1 MFLKNFILSIR
12 IMLRSKLFSFLNIVG
27 LAFGIACTILLYL
40 WIKDEV
46 EFNKYHKNLDRIH
59 MVNHFQNYSGEDYHV
74 WVNPGPLAKA
84 FKERYPEV
92 EVSARYTRAYTGLV
106 NYGEKKFTQTVAAGD
121 PSLLDIY
128 TIEFIEGTKN
138 DYASGINTMIISET
152 IAKQYFGDESAIGKT
167 LIVDDKEPFIVQGVF
182 KDFPKNINNRFD
194 LLIPFEKLKDFGQ
207 DLDNWYSNW
216 CVTFVLLKPEVD
228 YLVFNEKISDYLE
241 EVRDR
246 PVDNPIKTTV
256 FLNPLKRLHLYDVKG
271 GGKIETVRIF
281 GIIAIFILLIAC
293 FNYTNLATARAENRA
308 KEIAVRKVLSASKR
322 KLILQFLS
330 ESFIFTFLAMN
341 FSLILVRLFL
351 PAFNNMAGKE
361 LIMNYSDITILTSI
375 LVIWIFTSF
384 MAGLYPAFVLSSF
397 KVVSTLKGSKGN
409 SSRGGIFRKILVV
422 IQFSLS
428 IGLIISTLIVNNQ
441 LDFLK
446 TKELGFNKENMIY
459 VPIQGK
465 MMDRYNF
472 IKNDLLSN
480 PNIQSMCR
488 TSHHD
493 PYTVGSNGGGWEWEG
508 KDPSISP
515 LVGLMFADYDFPKTF
530 EIGMFDGRY
539 FTEEFASDT
548 ARSIYGNLNVVIN
561 KTFADIIGTEGIT
574 EKFLTRG
581 DETKYPI
588 IGVMDDF
595 HFLPADQEMMPLLLI
610 NVPDYYRYIFIRI
623 SGNEI
628 SETVKDIESVFA
640 EYNPGFVFDYGFL
653 DDGYEKLYKSEERIG
668 DIMRAFTIFAIL
680 ISCLGLFGLA
690 AFSAQKKTK
699 EIGIRKAMGA
709 PISNIII
716 MLAKEM
722 TKWVLIANIIAWPFS
737 YYFMNKWLANY
748 PYQYKITIW
757 VFILAGVMAFALSL
771 LTVIYQSILASIK
784 NPVDSLRYE

>member
-1 MFLKNFILSIR
+1 
-12 IMLRSKLFSFLNIVG
+12 MLRSKLFSFLNIVG
-27 LAFGIACTILLYL
+27 LAFGLACTILLYL
-40 WIKDEV
+40 WIKDELG
-46 EFNKYHKNLDRIH
+46 FNKYHENLDRIYL
-59 MVNHFQNYSGEDYHV
+59 VNHFQNYSGEDYHV

-84 FKERYPEV
+84 FKEKYPEV
-92 EVSARYTRAYTGLV
+92 EISARYTRAYTGLV
-106 NYGEKKFTQTVAAGD
+106 NYGEKKFTQNVAAGD

-128 TIEFIEGTKN
+128 TIEFIDGTKS
-138 DYASGINTMIISET
+138 DFASGINTMIISET
-152 IAKQYFGDESAIGKT
+152 IAKQYFGQESAIGKT
-167 LIVDDKEPFIVQGVF
+167 LMVDDKEPFIVQGVF
-182 KDFPKNINNRFD
+182 KDFPKNINYRFD
-194 LLIPFEKLKDFGQ
+194 MLIPFEKLKDFGQ
-207 DLDNWYSNW
+207 DLDNWGNNW
-216 CVTFVLLKPEVD
+216 CLTLVLLKPEVD
-228 YLVFNEKISDYLE
+228 YLVFNQKISNYLE
-241 EVRDR
+241 EVRNR
-246 PVDNPIKTTV
+246 PEDNPIKTTV
-256 FLNPLKRLHLYDVKG
+256 FLNPLSRVHLYDIKG

-308 KEIAVRKVLSASKR
+308 KEIAVRKVLSASKS
-322 KLILQFLS
+322 KLIIQFLG
-330 ESFIFTFLAMN
+330 ESFVFTFLAMN

-361 LIMNYSDITILTSI
+361 LIMNYTDITILVSI

-409 SSRGGIFRKILVV
+409 NSRGGLFRKILVV

-428 IGLIISTLIVNNQ
+428 IALIISTLIVNNQ
-441 LDFLK
+441 LDYLK
-446 TKELGFNKENMIY
+446 NKELGLNKENMIY

-465 MMDRYNF
+465 MMDRYDF

-480 PNIQSMCR
+480 PNILSMCR

-508 KDPSISP
+508 KDPNISP
-515 LVGLMFADYDFPKTF
+515 LVGLMFADYDFPNTF

-539 FTEEFASDT
+539 FSEEFSSDT
-548 ARSIYGNLNVVIN
+548 ARSIFGNLNVVIN
-561 KTFADIIGTEGIT
+561 KTFANIIGTEGIT

-581 DETKYPI
+581 DETRYPI

-595 HFLPADQEMMPLLLI
+595 HFLPADQEMMPLLMI
-610 NVPDYYRYIFIRI
+610 NVPDFYRHIFIRI
-623 SGNEI
+623 SGNDI
-628 SETVKDIESVFA
+628 SETVKYIESIFA

-653 DDGYEKLYKSEERIG
+653 DDGYENLYRSEERIG

-699 EIGIRKAMGA
+699 EIGIRKALGA
-709 PISNIII
+709 PVANIVV

-722 TKWVLIANIIAWPFS
+722 TKWVLISNIIAWPIA
-737 YYFMNKWLANY
+737 YYFMNKWLTNY
-748 PYQYKITIW
+748 PYHYEITIW
-757 VFILAGVMAFALSL
+757 VFILAGAIAFGLSL
-771 LTVIYQSILASIK
+771 LTVIYQSLIASTK
-784 NPVDSLRYE
+784 NPVNSLRYE

>member
-46 EFNKYHKNLDRIH
+46 EFNKYHKNLNRIH